1 MYNGLKYVQINNN
14 KTKFLKEKE
23 NSCCGLKNQINYIE
37 RDKEKEIDALKD
49 WDQVYLVFLQWHN
62 SSLCF
67 FFFCFKNN
75 SLILNFSILFGVFF

>member
-49 WDQVYLVFLQWHN
+49 
-62 SSLCF
+62 
-67 FFFCFKNN
+67 
-75 SLILNFSILFGVFF
+75 